1 MKGVLE
7 HTFFD
12 GSGVV
17 LFKVQTGETI
27 ALAMSLQNLF
37 DNQTEP
43 EAIKAINMLLMQ
55 GFIIT

>member
-1 MKGVLE
+1 MLE